1 LPIEENIYAMSE
13 EKKAQSKIESL
24 PGSLKDALEE
34 MKNSVLVREVL
45 GEHIFR
51 KFLDLKRR
59 EWREFSIS
67 VTDWEIKRYLN
78 V

>member
-1 LPIEENIYAMSE
+1 
-13 EKKAQSKIESL
+13 
-24 PGSLKDALEE
+24 LEE
-34 MKNSVLVREVL
+34 MKNSALVREVL

-67 VTDWEIKRYLN
+67 VTDWEIKRYLI